1 MGYDIILLDAD
12 DTLFDYSRAE
22 RSALE
27 RTCEAFGAPFDSRVL
42 EQYHQINDA
51 LWKQFEQGAVTQD
64 ALRVR
69 RFESLFAFLGVH
81 ADCARVNRFY
91 THALGEGAFLMDG
104 AEEFCR
110 ALSARRPLYI
120 VTNGVSEV
128 QRSRLARA
136 CDYHGRFIDLGYGRR
151 KERGNRNLLV
161 CAGRRCRYGR
171 L

>member
-51 LWKQFEQGAVTQD
+51 LWTQFEQGAVTQE

-69 RFESLFAFLGVH
+69 RFESLFSFLGVH
-81 ADCARVNRFY
+81 AD
-91 THALGEGAFLMDG
+91 
-104 AEEFCR
+104 
-110 ALSARRPLYI
+110 
-120 VTNGVSEV
+120 
-128 QRSRLARA
+128 
-136 CDYHGRFIDLGYGRR
+136 
-151 KERGNRNLLV
+151 
-161 CAGRRCRYGR
+161 
-171 L
+171 

>member
-91 THALGEGAFLMDG
+91 THALGEELFL
-104 AEEFCR
+104 FFKK
-110 ALSARRPLYI
+110 LI
-120 VTNGVSEV
+120 
-128 QRSRLARA
+128 
-136 CDYHGRFIDLGYGRR
+136 
-151 KERGNRNLLV
+151 NLFE
-161 CAGRRCRYGR
+161 
-171 L
+171 